1 MLLDSVQF
9 SVRGVEC
16 DNRGVHFYFTCPQKG
31 MSAEEQMFWKAG
43 RDGQPEGLGE
53 GDNGAGR

>member
-1 MLLDSVQF
+1 MITVG
-9 SVRGVEC
+9 RT
-16 DNRGVHFYFTCPQKG
+16 FYFTCPQKG